1 MNVRINKEKS
11 IGKVLYIVEGNKTEA
26 LILYYIFCKI
36 YDSGTGIKSENSRV
50 FDGVL

>member
-26 LILYYIFCKI
+26 LILYYIFVRFMI
-36 YDSGTGIKSENSRV
+36 INLRA
-50 FDGVL
+50 F